1 MINVNK
7 NRLIHGDFREAIK
20 QIPDN
25 SIDMVITDP
34 PYPKEFM
41 YLWRPLFE
49 QSARILKPRGN
60 FISLCG
66 HYQLP
71 EVLDIG
77 REYLRFWWVLWMEQ
91 SKLNRLIGKGVAVL
105 GKPAVWFL
113 KERRRDFRE
122 YKFPFDTIKS
132 NLSQDKDAKKL
143 HKWGQAENWFA
154 HYIGE
159 LTKEDE
165 IVLDPMVGSG
175 TTAIACLELKRKFIV
190 IEKEKEY
197 YDIAKERIDKWYND
211 NVTRN

>member
-1 MINVNK
+1 MQNNK
-7 NRLIHGDFREAIK
+7 IICGDFRNVIK

-34 PYPKEFM
+34 PYPKKFS
-41 YLWRPLFE
+41 YLWKPLFE
-49 QSARILKPRGN
+49 QSARVLKPRGN

-71 EVLDIG
+71 DVLDVG
-77 REYLRFWWVLWMEQ
+77 REYLRFWWILWMEQ
-91 SKLNRLIGKGVAVL
+91 SRLNRLIGKGVTVL

-132 NLSQDKDAKKL
+132 DLSQDKNAKKF
-143 HKWGQAENWFA
+143 HKWGQSENWFA

-159 LTKEDE
+159 LTKEGE
-165 IVLDPMVGSG
+165 VVLDPMVGAGASV
-175 TTAIACLELKRKFIV
+175 IACKNLNRNYIGIDISE
-190 IEKEKEY
+190 EY
-197 YDIAKERIDKWYND
+197 CKITRERLNEND
-211 NVTRN
+211 G